1 MISPLIITRN
11 PTKIVKEA
19 DEVSETL
26 TIIDIPQIFIK
37 PSVLAIEDSPE
48 TLKDN
53 NNPSQEGSIIKIKPS
68 RNFK

>member
-37 PSVLAIEDSPE
+37 PSVLPIEDSPE

-53 NNPSQEGSIIKIKPS
+53 KNPS
-68 RNFK
+68 